1 MIFED
6 VLRALLVQLN
16 LVDKRVYLVRAPQK
30 PTVDP
35 MVPYM
40 VFQHVGPMPL
50 HSIQAPLALLQ
61 REYQITIFDSSQSR
75 GLAIA
80 DTLRNRIDG
89 MRGDYMGVHFGAILY
104 RYQTSGWESDTELY
118 SIVIAFDI
126 LFQFLGSTPVINP
139 LTQTQHQRQHKRSNY
154 GSTTATNDDHPAPG
168 STHRGQP

>member
-16 LVDKRVYLVRAPQK
+16 LVDKRVYLIRAPQK
-30 PTVDP
+30 PTVAP

-40 VFQHVGPMPL
+40 VFQHVAPIPL

-61 REYQITIFDSSQSR
+61 REYQVTIFDNSQSR

-80 DTLRNRIDG
+80 DALRTRIDG
-89 MRGDYMGVHFGAILY
+89 MRGDYMGVHFGYILY

-118 SIVIAFDI
+118 SIVTAYDI
-126 LFQFLGSTPVINP
+126 LFQFLGTDPVINP
-139 LTQTQHQRQHKRSNY
+139 LTQHQRQHQRSKY
-154 GSTTATNDDHPAPG
+154 GNTTATNDDHPAPG
-168 STHRGQP
+168 STHRGQS